1 MSAAVHEWFA
11 ARIPEDWHAQGVEVL
26 ADQDE
31 ILVVVDLPPEED
43 GRPGAEEGEAGGERG
58 GYAGGDRASSRAGS
72 AGGGRG
78 SSRAGSAGGP
88 TDHAT
93 SGGKDHAGGRQEL
106 TGIRLFREAT
116 RDERMALARAA
127 EQTFGQKVSWGARD
141 RGVVVVFTTTSVP
154 VMTRLRLPERRVLDT
169 LIDAGV
175 ARSRSEALAWCV
187 RLVGDNEKEWI
198 VELRTAFEAVE
209 AARAGGPRSRRRPSD

>member
-11 ARIPEDWHAQGVEVL
+11 ARIPDEWHAKGVEVM

-31 ILVVVDLPPEED
+31 ILVVVDLPSEE
-43 GRPGAEEGEAGGERG
+43 GWRPGGDEGEAGGDEAG
-58 GYAGGDRASSRAGS
+58 SSGGGDAGRDH
-72 AGGGRG
+72 GGHVGDHGGHPGRDHGGR
-78 SSRAGSAGGP
+78 
-88 TDHAT
+88 
-93 SGGKDHAGGRQEL
+93 AGGRQEL

-116 RDERMALARAA
+116 RDERVALARAA

-187 RLVGDNEKEWI
+187 RLVGDNEKAWI
-198 VELRTAFEAVE
+198 AELRTAFEAVE
-209 AARAGGPRSRRRPSD
+209 AARAGGPRSRRRPPA